1 MGGMRFEDLEV
12 WKLSARLSC
21 ELYQATRAL
30 KDWGYRDQLTRA
42 GLSIS
47 SNIAEGYERE
57 SNLECIRFLS
67 FAKGSCGEVRSQLYV
82 GKKIEYLDAKA
93 ASAWIEESEVI
104 SKMLASL
111 IRKRKQFNQQAKEE
125 PGDYGIETNPQN
137 PRRFDP

>member
-1 MGGMRFEDLEV
+1 MRFEDLEV
-12 WKLSARLSC
+12 WKRSARLSA
-21 ELYQATRAL
+21 ELYKATKDLR
-30 KDWGYRDQLTRA
+30 DWGYRDQLTRA

-111 IRKRKQFNQQAKEE
+111 IRKRKQFNQQSNDE
-125 PGDYGIETNPQN
+125 PGDYAISTNPQ
-137 PRRFDP
+137 DPHSF

>member
-12 WKLSARLSC
+12 WKRSARLSAD
-21 ELYQATRAL
+21 LYKATKGLR
-30 KDWGYRDQLTRA
+30 DWGYRDQLTRA

-93 ASAWIEESEVI
+93 ASTWIEESEVI
-104 SKMLASL
+104 SKMLGSL
-111 IRKRKQFNQQAKEE
+111 IRKRKQFNQQSNEE
-125 PGDYGIETNPQN
+125 AADYAIYTNPQDPN
-137 PRRFDP
+137 RF

>member
-12 WKLSARLSC
+12 WKRSARLSA
-21 ELYQATRAL
+21 ELYKATKDLR
-30 KDWGYRDQLTRA
+30 DWGYRDQLTRA

-82 GKKIEYLDAKA
+82 GKKVEYLDAKA
-93 ASAWIEESEVI
+93 ASTWIEESEVI

-111 IRKRKQFNQQAKEE
+111 IRKRKQFNQQSTEE
-125 PGDYGIETNPQN
+125 PADYAISTNPQD
-137 PRRFDP
+137 PSRF